1 MRDGQYGSGKL
12 IDVTAVSLRSLHE
25 MDSAALR
32 EVLTSCLTDD
42 KEQMAR
48 FQSSI

>member
-12 IDVTAVSLRSLHE
+12 IDVTAVSLRNLHE

-48 FQSSI
+48 FSSSI